1 MGLEVAPE
9 PEVGAESLVADVADE
24 GLHGAQQLL
33 VPLQLLWCREGLAA
47 LLAGPQV
54 LGGRTS
60 LGCLLLG
67 LLRRLLFDLDLQRLG
82 EAEVLGE
89 AGGIFGVKVHRL
101 RAAAAPRGV
110 IFGGSGR
117 RVGSARLGQDR
128 GPGRAG
134 GLAVE
139 VRPGW
144 GGAGGRGHAVL
155 IVHFHLVPPDAEG
168 RLEGAHALQA
178 RELAELALALVLA
191 LELGREEPEAAVGA
205 HGSSAAQ
212 ALVVALL

>member
-54 LGGRTS
+54 LGGRAG

-101 RAAAAPRGV
+101 RAAPPPEGSSLAAVAAGSARP
-110 IFGGSGR
+110 GSGR
-117 RVGSARLGQDR
+117 TG
-128 GPGRAG
+128 GRAG
-134 GLAVE
+134 PVASPL
-139 VRPGW
+139 RS
-144 GGAGGRGHAVL
+144 GRGGE
-155 IVHFHLVPPDAEG
+155 VPAA
-168 RLEGAHALQA
+168 GAMLF
-178 RELAELALALVLA
+178 
-191 LELGREEPEAAVGA
+191 
-205 HGSSAAQ
+205 
-212 ALVVALL
+212 